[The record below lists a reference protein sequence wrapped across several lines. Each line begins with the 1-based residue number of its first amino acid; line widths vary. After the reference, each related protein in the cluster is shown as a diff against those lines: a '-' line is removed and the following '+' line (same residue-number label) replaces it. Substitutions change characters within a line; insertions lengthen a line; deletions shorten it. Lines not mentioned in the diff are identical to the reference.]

1 MSPHRSGLR
10 IQEFAMKDPI
20 RVAVTGA
27 AGNIG
32 YALVF
37 RLASGQVFGPDQPVI
52 VHLVEVP
59 PVLPSLDGV
68 HMELDDCA
76 FPTLAGVVKADS
88 DHLED
93 GFAGCNLVLCVGSVP
108 RKDGME
114 RADLIRINGPIF
126 TSTGKAINSAAA
138 KDVRV
143 VVVGN
148 PCNTNCLIAM
158 SNAPDVPRDRWYAMT
173 RLDQNRAV
181 SMLAQKSGQHVSSVQ
196 NMTIWGNHSATQ
208 YPDFY
213 NTKIG
218 GKPAAEVIGDEAWLQ
233 GEFISAVQKRG
244 ATVIKARGASSAAS
258 AANAALDNVRD
269 IWFPTPKG
277 QTFSAAVC
285 SDGSYGIDE
294 GLIASMP
301 LTSDGQTWTVAQGF
315 EHNEF
320 DQAKVAA
327 TIAEL
332 REERDTVKDLLPN

>member
-1 MSPHRSGLR
+1 
-10 IQEFAMKDPI
+10 MKDPI

-52 VHLVEVP
+52 VHLVEIP

-93 GFAGCNLVLCVGSVP
+93 AFADCNLVLCVGSVP
-108 RKDGME
+108 RKAGME
-114 RADLIRINGPIF
+114 RGDLIKVNGPIF
-126 TSTGKAINSAAA
+126 TSTGKAINAAAA

-181 SMLAQKSGQHVSSVQ
+181 TQLAQKSGQHVSDVQ
-196 NMTIWGNHSATQ
+196 NLTIWGNHSATQ

-218 GKPAAEVIGDEAWLQ
+218 GKSAAEVIGDEAWLQ
-233 GEFISAVQKRG
+233 GEFIECVQKRG

-269 IWFPTPKG
+269 IWFPTPEG

-301 LTSDGQTWTVAQGF
+301 LTSDGQTWKAAQGF

-320 DQAKVAA
+320 AQAKIDA

-332 REERDTVKDLLPN
+332 RDERDTVKDLLPS